1 MSLALL
7 GLICFQWYWID
18 SVIRANEERFKKDV
32 IEALHTVSEKLEKQE
47 ALYAFNQSVYF
58 SRTYGGTQS
67 TPNPSVQAIF
77 YEFHHGDGNIVIK
90 NSS

>member
-7 GLICFQWYWID
+7 GLIGFQWYWID

-67 TPNPSVQAIF
+67 YQFRAAPQNTDVV
-77 YEFHHGDGNIVIK
+77 VIK
-90 NSS
+90 DTPAKRCDGI